1 MELDREKIVKALEC
15 CNQAGVGGVLD
26 DACAECPFWKS
37 DNCMNILNV
46 ARNFINELAEENEK
60 LRAELASRPPK
71 LIITKRR

>member
-15 CNQAGVGGVLD
+15 CNQAGVGELLD